1 MSAPIDLRG
10 TYGWRLCAHARRCA
24 AERAVPV
31 RTVLEVVADPQI
43 TRSANDYGEGRFI
56 YTRGDISVVVAP
68 ATRVVITVLWHT
80 YDAWTTEE
88 FRARSHSHP
97 LAVRR
102 ADSESGCGS
111 GLASSATGRSAA

>member
-1 MSAPIDLRG
+1 MSAPVDLRG

-31 RTVLEVVADPQI
+31 RAVLEVVADPQI

-68 ATRVVITVLWHT
+68 AARVVITVLWHT
-80 YDAWTTEE
+80 YDVWTTEE
-88 FRARSHSHP
+88 FRARSHP
-97 LAVRR
+97 LSLART
-102 ADSESGCGS
+102 GS
-111 GLASSATGRSAA
+111 GPWCGAGQAQSGTARSAA

>member
-24 AERAVPV
+24 FERAVPV

-56 YTRGDISVVVAP
+56 YTRGDISVVVVP

-80 YDAWTTEE
+80 CDVWTTEE
-88 FRARSHSHP
+88 FRARSHP

-102 ADSESGCGS
+102 ADSGPGPGCGS
-111 GLASSATGRSAA
+111 GLASSATVRSAA

>member
-1 MSAPIDLRG
+1 MSALIDLRG

-80 YDAWTTEE
+80 GLDPRWWTRGG
-88 FRARSHSHP
+88 FHA
-97 LAVRR
+97 AV
-102 ADSESGCGS
+102 
-111 GLASSATGRSAA
+111 ASVAA

>member
-24 AERAVPV
+24 FERAVPV

-43 TRSANDYGEGRFI
+43 TRSANDYGEGRFV

-68 ATRVVITVLWHT
+68 AARVVITVLWHT
-80 YDAWTTEE
+80 YDGWTNEE
-88 FRARSHSHP
+88 FRNRRHP
-97 LAVRR
+97 PAIGRTATGSR
-102 ADSESGCGS
+102 YGS
-111 GLASSATGRSAA
+111 GQASSGAARSAA